1 MNGISQYVALS
12 NHPVLEAFAMADYRR
27 VRDNLKTLDFSSV
40 LASQI
45 TEASKVI
52 RLSLEAIPDAQDI
65 NEIINA
71 WRSVHAPGYGNTIP
85 NTGVQAEG
93 LSDGDGIEPGDNEVY
108 QVLAIA
114 LANTGGAPIEVSVQI
129 GDIPLIVTA
138 VAPGGQ
144 VTSSELG
151 AIFPLRLSKGNAL
164 KFSVVTGTGTDLNA
178 IVSYNKT
185 MQN

>member
-52 RLSLEAIPDAQDI
+52 RLSLEAIPDAQDL
-65 NEIINA
+65 NNIIDA
-71 WRSVHAPGYGNTIP
+71 WRSVHAPAYGNTIP
-85 NTGVQAEG
+85 NTGVQVEG
-93 LSDGDGIEPGDNEVY
+93 LADGDGIEPGDNEVF
-108 QVLAIA
+108 QILGVA
-114 LANTGGAPIEVSVQI
+114 LQNVGADLIEVQVQI
-129 GDIPLIVTA
+129 GDLPLVKTPVDA
-138 VAPGGQ
+138 GTV

-151 AIFPLRLSKGNAL
+151 SLFPLELSKGNAL
-164 KFSVVTGTGTDLNA
+164 KFSVTAGTGGDLDA
-178 IVSYNKT
+178 IVQYNKT
-185 MQN
+185 VQN

>member
-52 RLSLEAIPDAQDI
+52 RLSLEAIPDAQDL
-65 NEIINA
+65 NNIIEA
-71 WRSVHAPGYGNTIP
+71 WRSVHAPSYGQTIP
-85 NTGVQAEG
+85 NTGVQVEG
-93 LSDGDGIEPGDNEVY
+93 LADGDGIEPGDNEVY
-108 QVLAIA
+108 AI
-114 LANTGGAPIEVSVQI
+114 LGVSLGNTGGAPIEVSLNI
-129 GDIPLIVTA
+129 GDLPLIVTA
-138 VAPGGQ
+138 VPPGGS

-151 AIFPLRLSKGNAL
+151 AIFPIMLSKGNAL
-164 KFSVVTGTGTDLNA
+164 KFQVVTGTGSDLNA
-178 IVSYNKT
+178 IVQYNKT
-185 MQN
+185 VQN

>member
-52 RLSLEAIPDAQDI
+52 RLSLEAIPDAQDL
-65 NEIINA
+65 NNIIDA

-85 NTGVQAEG
+85 NTGVQVEG

-108 QVLAIA
+108 QILGCS
-114 LANTGGAPIEVSVQI
+114 LGNTGGAPIEVSVQI
-129 GDIPLIVTA
+129 GDLPLIVTA
-138 VAPGGQ
+138 VPPGGS

-151 AIFPLRLSKGNAL
+151 AIFPIMLSKGNAF
-164 KFSVVTGTGTDLNA
+164 KFQVVTGTGSDLNA
-178 IVSYNKT
+178 IVQYNKT
-185 MQN
+185 IQN